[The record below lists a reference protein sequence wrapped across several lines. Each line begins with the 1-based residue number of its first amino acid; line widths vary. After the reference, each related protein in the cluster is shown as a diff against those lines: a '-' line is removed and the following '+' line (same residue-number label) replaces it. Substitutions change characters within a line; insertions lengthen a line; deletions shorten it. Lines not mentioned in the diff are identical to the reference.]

1 MQLCSCGAWMQGAAA
16 TTHQNPERRPWK
28 GEGRA
33 TLTRQRTSAK
43 DHAKKRLATAGDRQY
58 CKHRSGSVS
67 SGGKQSSSAACT
79 VSACVRHIQRKCT
92 SSACK
97 RVLSAGSAAMRT
109 SGMQCRTAKRQLLRP
124 AHNTSALTGD
134 PRTSPAGKDQ
144 GRQVFRRRG
153 PSHKCLTDT
162 DKGRRV

>member
-16 TTHQNPERRPWK
+16 RPNQNYERRPWK

-33 TLTRQRTSAK
+33 RQRTSAR
-43 DHAKKRLATAGDRQY
+43 DHAKKRLATAGDRHS
-58 CKHRSGSVS
+58 CKHRSGTMG

-79 VSACVRHIQRKCT
+79 VSACMRHIQRNCV

-124 AHNTSALTGD
+124 THCTSALTGD

-144 GRQVFRRRG
+144 GRQVFRRLPHLNG
-153 PSHKCLTDT
+153 YIHDANAV
-162 DKGRRV
+162 RR